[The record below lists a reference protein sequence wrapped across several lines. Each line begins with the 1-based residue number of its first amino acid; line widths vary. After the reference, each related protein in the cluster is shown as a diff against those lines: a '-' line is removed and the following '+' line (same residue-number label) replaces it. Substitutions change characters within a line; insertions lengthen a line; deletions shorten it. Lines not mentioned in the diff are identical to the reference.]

1 MDLLRIG
8 VLGTARIPATAL
20 LGPAAS
26 VPEVCVAAVAARDQF
41 RAAAYAEQHGIPV
54 AYGGHN
60 ALLAGLLPR
69 GA

>member
-1 MDLLRIG
+1 M
-8 VLGTARIPATAL
+8 
-20 LGPAAS
+20 
-26 VPEVCVAAVAARDQF
+26 PEVCVAAVAARDQF